1 MRLSRTYRLVLLL
14 ALAHTSCVNVFYRHE
29 TRFEPPQRGA
39 LAELAVDHSDL
50 SDCLTR
56 LGAPLWVWE
65 DRGSGAALAYG
76 WLESGDWNVS
86 LSLPLSNDASA
97 SLTYRQIDA
106 RMRGVVLFFD
116 ADWTLRAIRKGYLR
130 DLTARLRERRP
141 SFEVE
146 Q

>member
-1 MRLSRTYRLVLLL
+1 MRLSRTHRLALLL
-14 ALAHTSCVNVFYRHE
+14 ALLHGGCVNVFYRHE
-29 TRFEPPQRGA
+29 TRFEPPRRGA
-39 LAELAVDHSDL
+39 LAELAPDRSDL
-50 SDCLTR
+50 DDCLTR

-86 LSLPLSNDASA
+86 VNLPVSNDASA
-97 SLTYRQIDA
+97 SLTWRQIDA

-116 ADWTLRAIRKGYLR
+116 TEWTLRAVRKGYLR
-130 DLTARLRERRP
+130 DLTARLRQRRP

-146 Q
+146 P